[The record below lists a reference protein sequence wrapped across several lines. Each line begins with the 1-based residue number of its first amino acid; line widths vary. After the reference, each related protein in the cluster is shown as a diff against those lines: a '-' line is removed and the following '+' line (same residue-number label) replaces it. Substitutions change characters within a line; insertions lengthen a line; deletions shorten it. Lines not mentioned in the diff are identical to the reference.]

1 MLKRSSSS
9 CTAAVFAA
17 ALVLSAESA
26 SAQGMNVNADLF
38 TAYANPV
45 DAEAETAAKAREIAL
60 IKGQRQ
66 GLTMVLRRLTLASD
80 WARLPKI
87 TDSRIGSMV
96 DGIQVEDEKTSP
108 TRYLANLIVEFRKDD
123 VRSLLRFANLPF
135 TETRARTTLVLPILS
150 AEGSPLLFA
159 DDNPWLA
166 AWAAHEVS
174 YGAMFPLVIPI
185 GDLEDVAAVDAVQ
198 ALQGNEEG
206 LARIASR
213 YGTSNV
219 LVATA
224 TQVNR
229 GGRVSID
236 MRLQWHGPLRSG
248 SEVSGLRA
256 LQGESIDALMARF
269 VTRTVNGLEEQWK
282 SQTLLRFNLERRL
295 SARVPISTL
304 QDWVAVRKRLD
315 QNGMIR
321 SYAIASISRQAVQ
334 INLQYL
340 GEPDQLAVSLAQDSL
355 ELIDEDGFWVLT
367 FRQGFG
373 PTARE

>member
-1 MLKRSSSS
+1 MSEACFALLICRSPKPGPERRSYLVLKRSSSS

-17 ALVLSAESA
+17 ALVLSAECA
-26 SAQGMNVNADLF
+26 SAQGTNVNADLF

-66 GLTMVLRRLTLASD
+66 GLAMVLRRLTLASD
-80 WARLPKI
+80 WAHLPKI

-135 TETRARTTLVLPILS
+135 TETRARTTLVLPILN

-185 GDLEDVAAVDAVQ
+185 GDLEC
-198 ALQGNEEG
+198 
-206 LARIASR
+206 RRPWSR
-213 YGTSNV
+213 AG
-219 LVATA
+219 
-224 TQVNR
+224 
-229 GGRVSID
+229 
-236 MRLQWHGPLRSG
+236 
-248 SEVSGLRA
+248 
-256 LQGESIDALMARF
+256 
-269 VTRTVNGLEEQWK
+269 
-282 SQTLLRFNLERRL
+282 
-295 SARVPISTL
+295 
-304 QDWVAVRKRLD
+304 
-315 QNGMIR
+315 
-321 SYAIASISRQAVQ
+321 
-334 INLQYL
+334 YL
-340 GEPDQLAVSLAQDSL
+340 
-355 ELIDEDGFWVLT
+355 
-367 FRQGFG
+367 
-373 PTARE
+373 